1 MIDIMARNQSGIE
14 CSKENFQGWVW
25 ARKCHAAF
33 ATWTFYFALQPWK
46 KLAEENIEGQ
56 LKAITKY

>member
-33 ATWTFYFALQPWK
+33 ATWTFYFSSPGKSWLRK
-46 KLAEENIEGQ
+46 I
-56 LKAITKY
+56 